1 MSLLTVQDLEVQ
13 YEVDGGAVRAVDGVS
28 FTVEPNTIV
37 GVLGESGCGKST
49 LAKAIIQAL
58 PANGVTPSGEITFNG
73 TDLTDV
79 SDKRMREI
87 RWEEIAYVPQSAMGS
102 LDPVATIQEQLVE
115 TILAHRKDTSKQECI
130 ERAEE
135 VLDLVGITVDRLKS
149 YPHQLSGGMRQRVLI
164 AMALLLEPE
173 LIIADEPTTGLD
185 VLLRDK
191 ILSDIE
197 TYREEFGISV
207 IFVSHDIADL
217 VETSDTII
225 EMYGGK
231 ITEKGPSQK
240 MFEEPVHPYTIGLKN
255 SLPDL
260 HSNVDDMIAMK
271 MQPPDLLNPPDG
283 CRFINKCPFAVDECH
298 IEHPSFREEAD
309 GIQSACYRAD
319 EAESLRAR
327 ATEVSWNDD
336 L

>member
-1 MSLLTVQDLEVQ
+1 MSLLTVRDLEVQ
-13 YEVDGGAVRAVDGVS
+13 YEVDGGAVHAVDGIS
-28 FTVEPNTIV
+28 FDVETNSIV

-58 PANGVTPSGEITFNG
+58 PDNAITPSGEIVFNG
-73 TDLTDV
+73 TDLTEV

-87 RWEEIAYVPQSAMGS
+87 RWEQIAYVPQSAMGS
-102 LDPVATIQEQLVE
+102 LDPVATIQEQLIE
-115 TILAHRKDTSKQECI
+115 TILAHRTDTSKQECI

-135 VLDLVGITVDRLKS
+135 VLDLVGISSERLKS
-149 YPHQLSGGMRQRVLI
+149 YPHQLSGGMKQRVLLG
-164 AMALLLEPE
+164 MALLLEPE

-197 TYREEFGISV
+197 RYRDEFGISV

-231 ITEKGPSQK
+231 ITEKGPSKQ
-240 MFEEPVHPYTIGLKN
+240 MFDKPVHPYTIGLKH

-260 HSNVDDMIAMK
+260 HSHVDDMIAMK
-271 MQPPDLLNPPDG
+271 MQPPNLVNPPRG
-283 CRFINKCPFAVDECH
+283 CRFINKCPFATDECRT
-298 IEHPSFREEAD
+298 EHPEFREEAE
-309 GIQSACYRAD
+309 GIQTACYRAD
-319 EAESLRAR
+319 ESESLRAQ
-327 ATEVSWNDD
+327 ATEVSWTDD
-336 L
+336 V